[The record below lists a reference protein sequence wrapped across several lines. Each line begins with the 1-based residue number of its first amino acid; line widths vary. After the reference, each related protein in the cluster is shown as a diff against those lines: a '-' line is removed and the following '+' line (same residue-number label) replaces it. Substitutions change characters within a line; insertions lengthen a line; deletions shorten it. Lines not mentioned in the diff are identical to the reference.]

1 MEWEMVKNLS
11 TNFKDDIIN
20 TDVNE
25 RRKYR
30 MVQNDDGTVSFEDVT
45 DYLQEGNPF
54 GGKEINN
61 ANKEFNQ
68 LLFNIRENF
77 RERDPLIFETGLP
90 GTLVKY
96 YIYTKDE
103 DYYGGWAHEEVI
115 VNKKISGKDN
125 EEEISSVYVP
135 AEGCLELI
143 IYLEEDESWSKRCY
157 PITVQPAVEHIWW
170 FFKTFEIM
178 SAIPDKNR
186 YGNSIDTE
194 PFKYLRIIIRNK
206 LGEQSKLLFFE
217 LRVVGISNRYFM

>member
-1 MEWEMVKNLS
+1 MEWEMVKNLPIY
-11 TNFKDDIIN
+11 FKDDIIN

-30 MVQNDDGTVSFEDVT
+30 MIQNDDGTVSFEDVT
-45 DYLQEGNPF
+45 DYLQEGDSF

-61 ANKEFNQ
+61 ASKEFNQ

-115 VNKKISGKDN
+115 VNKKITIHDN
-125 EEEISSVYVP
+125 DKEISSIYVP

-143 IYLEEDESWSKRCY
+143 IKLEEDVEWGKRCY
-157 PITVQPAVEHIWW
+157 PITVQPSVSSIWG
-170 FFKTFEIM
+170 FFKTFEMM

-186 YGNSIDTE
+186 HGNSIDTE
-194 PFKYLRIIIRNK
+194 PFKYLRIAIRNK
-206 LGEQSKLLFFE
+206 LKEQAFLSFTNFSI
-217 LRVVGISNRYFM
+217 VGLSNRYFM